1 VVVIAEGAL
10 EKEMKIWL
18 KKQQQQHKHHHLQ
31 LSEVEEEE
39 KKKNDD
45 DEEDDE
51 EDDEDEDEDVE
62 CDQSGN
68 AKLPPVG
75 EWLKVWYDD
84 DDDLESS

>member
-1 VVVIAEGAL
+1 MVVIAEGAL

-45 DEEDDE
+45 VRC
-51 EDDEDEDEDVE
+51 DVRL
-62 CDQSGN
+62 GR
-68 AKLPPVG
+68 
-75 EWLKVWYDD
+75 
-84 DDDLESS
+84 